1 MIDAM
6 SAIGTKRTFALSHRM
21 SAFGVKADI
30 ILKKPDIKKCLLL
43 TESEHSVRLLVASA
57 AMLSPTIF
65 NRGRNYPDVGI
76 NPTCLPFIGIAIGAV
91 RIREVDP
98 RAKRI
103 GRSAPGIVC
112 WHARRIGH
120 DTTVFLH
127 RSLGMCA
134 RQVP

>member
-43 TESEHSVRLLVASA
+43 TESEHSVRPLVASA
-57 AMLSPTIF
+57 AMLSPTI
-65 NRGRNYPDVGI
+65 GGAI
-76 NPTCLPFIGIAIGAV
+76 ITTSETNPTCLPFIGIAIGAV